1 MTVRS
6 VQTAFYHLPHRSIVH
21 STLLYD
27 TNMEHMLHAITPSAD
42 KLQKKGIQ
50 SVRQRITL
58 LKDHV
63 SLSLEE
69 VKAHIRHTL
78 CEDSCRLTPDQ
89 VAGIEQV
96 EQQYL
101 ENEFIHLL

>member
-1 MTVRS
+1 M
-6 VQTAFYHLPHRSIVH
+6 
-21 STLLYD
+21 
-27 TNMEHMLHAITPSAD
+27 
-42 KLQKKGIQ
+42 
-50 SVRQRITL
+50 
-58 LKDHV
+58 KDHV

>member
-1 MTVRS
+1 M
-6 VQTAFYHLPHRSIVH
+6 
-21 STLLYD
+21 
-27 TNMEHMLHAITPSAD
+27 
-42 KLQKKGIQ
+42 
-50 SVRQRITL
+50 RQRITL

-78 CEDSCRLTPDQ
+78 CEDNCRLTPDQ